1 MYRQIKQIKI
11 KEDADLRNWL
21 GVTNGTVYEVTDIWN
36 TPEGE
41 RYCNVIND
49 NNKVV
54 SAPEMFYTVN
64 F

>member
-11 KEDADLRNWL
+11 KEDADLWNWL
-21 GVTNGTVYEVTDIWN
+21 GVTNGTVYEVKEMWD

-41 RYCNVIND
+41 RYVNVVNND
-49 NNKVV
+49 NKVV
-54 SAPEMFYTVN
+54 SVSEMFYTVN

>member
-11 KEDADLRNWL
+11 KEDADLWNWL
-21 GVTNGTVYEVTDIWN
+21 GVTNGTVYEVTGIWT

-41 RYCNVIND
+41 RYCHVTNN
-49 NNKVV
+49 NNKVLSV
-54 SAPEMFYTVN
+54 PEMFYTIN